1 MINDYA
7 KRVLQEG
14 SVRIKVKRFGMLQF
28 QVFKVKRVRL
38 GNSDFPELFIDK
50 VIDMG
55 ELFRVANE
63 IGLPVEAENGRVF
76 PKGTA
81 ANDFAGL

>member
-76 PKGTA
+76 PKGTE

>member
-50 VIDMG
+50 VVDMG

-76 PKGTA
+76 PKGTT